1 MTVST
6 RILVVFQLFM
16 ITLKVAFLYP
26 IVRLKLFYTRSK
38 EKTMVNMKKCW
49 GTRSTKLLNALN
61 RENMRTLKHNSY
73 HERPALKRYLFE
85 ICACNKFSRCSSC
98 SSSTLSLFHSNLRKN
113 SRRNHHQIT
122 QLYQLKS
129 QLSMVGIIR

>member
-38 EKTMVNMKKCW
+38 EKTMVNMKKC
-49 GTRSTKLLNALN
+49 
-61 RENMRTLKHNSY
+61 
-73 HERPALKRYLFE
+73 
-85 ICACNKFSRCSSC
+85 
-98 SSSTLSLFHSNLRKN
+98 
-113 SRRNHHQIT
+113 
-122 QLYQLKS
+122 
-129 QLSMVGIIR
+129 